1 MNPRLAQLLGLA
13 MRARKLI
20 TGEELVVSAIR
31 TGQAKLV
38 LLALD
43 ASANTAKK
51 ITDKCHSYQVT
62 CHTVSDRYELGRAI
76 GKDARVV
83 AAVTDAKMADNIQHL
98 LTPNS

>member
-1 MNPRLAQLLGLA
+1 

-20 TGEELVVSAIR
+20 TGEELVVAAVR

-38 LLALD
+38 ILALD

-51 ITDKCHSYQVT
+51 ITDKCHFYQVP
-62 CHTVSDRYELGRAI
+62 CHAVADRYELGRAI
-76 GKDARVV
+76 GKESRVV
-83 AAVTDAKMADNIQHL
+83 VAVTDAKMADNIQHL